1 MVTSRERRQGWYAER
16 VVCMSR
22 PVHGWLLQG
31 SAKAVAG
38 PTVCRVTVVM
48 TAGSRGVTLSNMKK
62 VSEAVQH

>member
-48 TAGSRGVTLSNMKK
+48 TADRRGVTLNKMRK
-62 VSEAVQH
+62 VLKVVQQ